1 MDFLNDATYVD
12 QAEKVILDLKNQ
24 TDNRGKPL
32 QMVTTS
38 KIRNILSMAADIY
51 DNAMQSN
58 SNELNADVASRIE
71 YLRVRMIYEA
81 GRERSVKD
89 FVEKSHLLDYCK
101 MIGADK
107 KRYIMFY
114 RYLEALIAF
123 HKFNGGKEN

>member
-24 TDNRGKPL
+24 TDNRGKPI

-38 KIRNILSMAADIY
+38 KIRNILAMAADIY

-58 SNELNADVASRIE
+58 SNELNSDVSSRIE

-81 GRERSVKD
+81 GRDRTVKD

-101 MIGADK
+101 MINADK
-107 KRYIMFY
+107 KRYILFY

>member
-1 MDFLNDATYVD
+1 MDFLNDATYVN
-12 QAEKVILDLKNQ
+12 QAEKVIIGLANQ
-24 TDNRGKPL
+24 IDDRGRQVP
-32 QMVTTS
+32 MVTTS

-51 DNAMQSN
+51 DSAMQSN

-81 GRERSVKD
+81 GREKSVKA
-89 FVEKSHLLDYCK
+89 FVQQSHLLDYCK
-101 MIGADK
+101 MINADK

-123 HKFNGGKEN
+123 HKFNGGKD